1 MQTVQMKLVII
12 TTPDFFVVE
21 HLIINALFDEGLDAL
36 HLRKP
41 GSSAVLFERLISLI
55 KEEYRK
61 RIVIH
66 DHFHL
71 KKKYGLGGI
80 HLNSRNPQLPD
91 NYHGNVTC
99 SCHSLEEV
107 EQYKKKMKYVFLSP
121 IFNSISKKGYSS
133 AFDEKTLREA
143 ADYGIIDSKVIA
155 LGGVSSENIP
165 LLRDYG
171 FGGGAILGA
180 IWSKFNATST
190 TDFKEVINTFRLLRR
205 VSE

>member
-1 MQTVQMKLVII
+1 MKLVII

-71 KKKYGLGGI
+71 KKKYG
-80 HLNSRNPQLPD
+80 
-91 NYHGNVTC
+91 C
-99 SCHSLEEV
+99 
-107 EQYKKKMKYVFLSP
+107 
-121 IFNSISKKGYSS
+121 
-133 AFDEKTLREA
+133 
-143 ADYGIIDSKVIA
+143 
-155 LGGVSSENIP
+155 
-165 LLRDYG
+165 
-171 FGGGAILGA
+171 
-180 IWSKFNATST
+180 
-190 TDFKEVINTFRLLRR
+190 
-205 VSE
+205 

>member
-1 MQTVQMKLVII
+1 MKLVII

-41 GSSAVLFERLISLI
+41 DSSAVLFERLISLI

-121 IFNSISKKGYSS
+121 IFDSLSKVGYESQFS
-133 AFDEKTLREA
+133 LDTLEKASRQ
-143 ADYGIIDSKVIA
+143 GIIDEKVIA
-155 LGGVSSENIP
+155 LGGLSRQTIP
-165 LLRDYG
+165 TIRTIP
-171 FGGGAILGA
+171 FGGYALLGA
-180 IWSKFNATST
+180 IWGKTPETLSK
-190 TDFKEVINTFRLLRR
+190 DELLRR
-205 VSE
+205 YKSIQDETRDNIS

>member
-1 MQTVQMKLVII
+1 MLKTQTNTDAANRKCVSRQLCNNALELIHNNATDFQTYFVLLPCLMQTVQMKLVII

-71 KKKYGLGGI
+71 KKKYGLSFHI
-80 HLNSRNPQLPD
+80 PR
-91 NYHGNVTC
+91 T
-99 SCHSLEEV
+99 
-107 EQYKKKMKYVFLSP
+107 K
-121 IFNSISKKGYSS
+121 
-133 AFDEKTLREA
+133 REDVA
-143 ADYGIIDSKVIA
+143 
-155 LGGVSSENIP
+155 
-165 LLRDYG
+165 
-171 FGGGAILGA
+171 
-180 IWSKFNATST
+180 
-190 TDFKEVINTFRLLRR
+190 RLLFFKDGKLIETGTYPKYYLTIP
-205 VSE
+205 SEADKLPPTTKVHISFGPSEKIPAISPVP